1 MTGGFHATRCA
12 TRTHAECGKSL
23 DIKGVKRYTQT
34 QCGTIQILDP
44 QINPVKRKIQGR
56 RKSLEATNDNLAADL
71 LRGAD
76 AIAAFLGFPRRTVY
90 HAVAK
95 GHLPHFRIGETVCA
109 RKSTL
114 ARWIEQQ
121 EAVGAAA

>member
-1 MTGGFHATRCA
+1 
-12 TRTHAECGKSL
+12 
-23 DIKGVKRYTQT
+23 V
-34 QCGTIQILDP
+34 
-44 QINPVKRKIQGR
+44 RKE
-56 RKSLEATNDNLAADL
+56 KKVLEASNDNLAADL

-76 AIAAFLGFPRRTVY
+76 AIAAYLGFPRRTVY

-114 ARWIEQQ
+114 TTWIEAQ
-121 EAVGAAA
+121 ERAAA